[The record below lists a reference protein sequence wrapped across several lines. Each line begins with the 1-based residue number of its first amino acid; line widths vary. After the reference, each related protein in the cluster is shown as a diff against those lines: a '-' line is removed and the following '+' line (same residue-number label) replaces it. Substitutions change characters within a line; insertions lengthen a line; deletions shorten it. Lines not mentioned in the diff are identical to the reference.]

1 MSMERK
7 EIEKKVKSVVADVF
21 NVKAGSLKSST
32 SFVDDLHVKSIGIVE
47 LLAALEI
54 EFGFRI
60 PQRDVRQNKTIGQAI
75 DYMYEKA
82 KKFKK

>member
-1 MSMERK
+1 MDKAEAERK
-7 EIEKKVKSVVADVF
+7 VKKVVADVF
-21 NVKAGSLKSST
+21 NTSPQKLKRET
-32 SFVDDLHVKSIGIVE
+32 SFVDDLHAKSLNIVE

-60 PQRDVRQNKTIGQAI
+60 PQRDVRQNKTVGEAI

-82 KKFKK
+82 KAFKK

>member
-1 MSMERK
+1 MDKAEV
-7 EIEKKVKSVVADVF
+7 EKKVKKVVSEVF
-21 NVKAGSLKSST
+21 NVSPAGLARET
-32 SFVDDLHVKSIGIVE
+32 SFVDDLHAKSLNIVE

-60 PQRDVRQNKTIGQAI
+60 PQRDVRQNKTVGEAM

-82 KKFKK
+82 KHFKK